1 MADMSRGVQ
10 VGTIIGILGVL
21 FGGGGSAVLWAADQ
35 RYTKK
40 DDIQELATQVESN
53 AKQAK
58 AQARSVDALLIQI
71 LDMRID
77 ELEAEIEELEDLQDT
92 DDLTATEAAHLR
104 DARKALEDAQLER
117 ATTFE
122 RILER
127 DE

>member
-1 MADMSRGVQ
+1 MGEMSRGVQ
-10 VGTIIGILGVL
+10 VGTIVGILGVL

-40 DDIQELATQVESN
+40 EDIAELATQVESN
-53 AKQAK
+53 AKQAQ

-77 ELEAEIEELEDLQDT
+77 ELEAEISELEAEP
-92 DDLTATEAAHLR
+92 DLTETEAAHLR
-104 DARKALEDAQLER
+104 DARKALNDARTER
-117 ATTFE
+117 KTTFE